1 MRRILFFAY
10 ITIAVAIL
18 VALTLPLINHFV
30 YSPNDNLPFDN
41 KVFQISPIFVIGLIL
56 VFALK
61 FYTHESDEPSDKYS
75 EKPGGIVGTFV
86 GWSLALV
93 AGGAI
98 GFLAS
103 NSVAAA
109 LCKQVWKLYC

>member
-10 ITIAVAIL
+10 IAIAVAIL
-18 VALTLPLINHFV
+18 VALTLPLINQFM
-30 YSPNDNLPFDN
+30 YSPNDNLPFDD
-41 KVFQISPIFVIGLIL
+41 KVFQISPIFVIGLVL

-61 FYTHESDEPSDKYS
+61 FYTHEPDEPRDRRE
-75 EKPGGIVGTFV
+75 EKPAGIVGTFV

-93 AGGAI
+93 TGGAV

-103 NSVAAA
+103 NPVAAA
-109 LCKQVWKLYC
+109 LCKQAWQLYC

>member
-18 VALTLPLINHFV
+18 VALTLPLINQLV

-61 FYTHESDEPSDKYS
+61 FYTHEPDEPRGENNKQ
-75 EKPGGIVGTFV
+75 PGGVVGTFV

-98 GFLAS
+98 GFMAS
-103 NSVAAA
+103 SSVAAA